1 MIQASR
7 AIRRTRASGG
17 IRGLEQ
23 TLESI
28 YSFLIGWREWITA
41 QSLLTGLGVLIG
53 GLFAGWMIFMLSRIV
68 EAIIDDWTGRD
79 EWEGE

>member
-1 MIQASR
+1 M
-7 AIRRTRASGG
+7 
-17 IRGLEQ
+17 
-23 TLESI
+23 ESI

-68 EAIIDDWTGRD
+68 EAIIEDWTGRD

>member
-1 MIQASR
+1 M
-7 AIRRTRASGG
+7 
-17 IRGLEQ
+17 
-23 TLESI
+23 ESI
-28 YSFLIGWREWITA
+28 YSFLIGWREWLTA

-53 GLFAGWMIFMLSRIV
+53 GLFAGWMIFMLSRVV

>member
-1 MIQASR
+1 MSASR

-28 YSFLIGWREWITA
+28 YSFLIGWREWLA
-41 QSLLTGLGVLIG
+41 GLSILSGIGILIG
-53 GLFAGWMIFMLSRIV
+53 GLFVGWIIFMLTRIV
-68 EAIIDDWTGRD
+68 EAIVEDWTERD
-79 EWEGE
+79 EREGE